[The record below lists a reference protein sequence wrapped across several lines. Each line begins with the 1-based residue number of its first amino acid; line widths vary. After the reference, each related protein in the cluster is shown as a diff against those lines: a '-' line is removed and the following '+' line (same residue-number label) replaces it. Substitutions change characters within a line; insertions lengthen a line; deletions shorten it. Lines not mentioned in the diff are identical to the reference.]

1 MCVLR
6 SRSPRQ
12 LFNPGCV
19 DAARKILPLPDEMD
33 AVLLSG
39 ARAIDESLEEKS
51 KDKTNRQFLAQF
63 IPLVAQTLGRPN
75 RPFGAQTYQQLLRRY
90 SPGRSPSSSTVQSE
104 IEAFRSATG
113 AIGANTPAPTAIP
126 AAAREA
132 GTTPSG
138 YSSELVEQYRHEV
151 EFLRRRHAAMEA
163 RMLSAEA
170 DRRAAEAKAME
181 AIAERDALELAS
193 AKLQETLRSLSE
205 TIAVTQ
211 ERAAAD
217 NRANM
222 VRIDQMRGETR
233 AAVSQLDEMRAALQ
247 AKSQQV
253 LNAETLA
260 EQLRIRNSE
269 LQRRLNDAS
278 S

>member
-1 MCVLR
+1 M
-6 SRSPRQ
+6 PRE
-12 LFNPGCV
+12 
-19 DAARKILPLPDEMD
+19 KILPLPDEMD

-39 ARAIDESLEEKS
+39 ARAIDESLGEKS
-51 KDKTNRQFLAQF
+51 KDKTNRQFLAKF

-75 RPFGAQTYQQLLRRY
+75 HPFGAQTYQQLLRRY

-113 AIGANTPAPTAIP
+113 AIATQTQTPAPTAMP
-126 AAAREA
+126 VAAREA
-132 GTTPSG
+132 GTAPSG